1 MVWTFET
8 LLVELCAPTLMGQ
21 KPASLFRYSTIE
33 EENVFDE
40 VEDWNKKMQ
49 RFGIRFVVLKKCCKS
64 DSYLI
69 YVYRKKLLDPILKDA
84 QVEAFLLD
92 HGYEEGD
99 SLEGMLQ
106 TLSSRL
112 CVQESFPHEIG
123 IFLGYPLEDVIGF
136 IENEGRNCTCC
147 GYWKVYG
154 NPIHAKRKFSIYD
167 TCTSY
172 CKKLFAHGI
181 SVPQLAVA
189 I

>member
-1 MVWTFET
+1 MVWTFEA
-8 LLVELCAPTLMGQ
+8 LLVEICAPTLMGV
-21 KPASLFRYSTIE
+21 KAASLFRYSVIDGE
-33 EENVFDE
+33 DVFDE
-40 VEDWNKKMQ
+40 VDHFNHKLQ
-49 RFGIRFVVLKKCCKS
+49 SFGIRIVILKKCCKS

-69 YVYRKKLLDPILKDA
+69 YVYRKKLLVPILQDENVK
-84 QVEAFLLD
+84 AFLLRN
-92 HGYEEGD
+92 GYDGED
-99 SLEGMLQ
+99 SVEGMLQ
-106 TLSSRL
+106 TLSERL
-112 CVQESFPHEIG
+112 CLQEDFPHEIG
-123 IFLGYPLEDVIGF
+123 IFLGYPLDDVIGF

-154 NPIHAKRKFSIYD
+154 NPVHAKKKFNVYD